1 MSEFKR
7 CLCCGVQQS
16 NVDEDNA
23 DFETILS
30 IASRSASEK
39 DLVVLADLIT
49 RRFVTCVSTSRG
61 KGLLAYEE
69 RELENARRLKVVADR
84 LHDLLNERVGQCQ

>member
-16 NVDEDNA
+16 SVDEDNA

-39 DLVVLADLIT
+39 DLLVLAELIT

-61 KGLLAYEE
+61 KGLLPYED
-69 RELENARRLKVVADR
+69 RELENANRLKVVVDR
-84 LHDLLNERVGQCQ
+84 LHSLLSDRVGK